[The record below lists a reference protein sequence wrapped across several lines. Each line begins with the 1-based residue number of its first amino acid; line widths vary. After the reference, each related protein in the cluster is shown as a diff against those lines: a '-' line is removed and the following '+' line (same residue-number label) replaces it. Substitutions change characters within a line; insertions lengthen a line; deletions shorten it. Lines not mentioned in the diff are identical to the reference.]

1 MNYILSET
9 EYNALKKGSQS
20 NDGYYNEED
29 MRKDITYDVAYN
41 VHNVY
46 RERILE
52 YFKKRGQKD
61 DDKTLKD
68 LEVIFDS
75 LRQQFCL

>member
-1 MNYILSET
+1 MNYILSEA
-9 EYNALKKGSQS
+9 EYNTLKRGSQ
-20 NDGYYNEED
+20 YYNEED

-46 RERILE
+46 RERILD

-68 LEVIFDS
+68 LEVVFDS
-75 LRQQFCL
+75 LRQQFRL